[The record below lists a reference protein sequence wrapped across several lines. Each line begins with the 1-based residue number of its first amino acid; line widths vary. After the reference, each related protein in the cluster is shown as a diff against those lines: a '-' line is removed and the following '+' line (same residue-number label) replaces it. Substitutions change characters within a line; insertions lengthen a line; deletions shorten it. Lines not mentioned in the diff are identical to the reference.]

1 VKIYLRFIQNDKCYR
16 DLWFKKE
23 KTMLQAEIKSLLKED
38 ISILIKIPNS
48 GKHYLCDCGEA
59 SLLTVKEVQSI
70 SAIFISH
77 THIDHFSN
85 FDGIFRHQIGSG
97 EKVVISGPKNIHQQV
112 EARLKSY
119 TWNLIEE
126 NAIAYEIREIVSKD
140 EINIYALRPPHWN
153 LELINT
159 QNFLF
164 EDEYVN
170 VDFAILDHKTDSI
183 AYLFK
188 EKDTVSFNEVESGF
202 KKGKWISE
210 LKTAFENNSRDKE
223 IEIEGTVYK
232 AADLFHL
239 LTRNEGY
246 KLGVIMDHAVDKSNY
261 EKIKAVFGGA
271 DLVYIETFYKDSDQ
285 EFARINHHSFA
296 SASGNIMN
304 ECEVKEAIP
313 IHFSRRYTES
323 DQEEIE
329 TAFYKAFRKN

>member
-1 VKIYLRFIQNDKCYR
+1 
-16 DLWFKKE
+16 
-23 KTMLQAEIKSLLKED
+23 MLQAEIKSLLRED

-59 SLLTVKEVQSI
+59 SLLTVKEIQSV

-97 EKVVISGPKNIHQQV
+97 EKIVICGPKNIHHQV

-119 TWNLIEE
+119 TWNLVDESAIE
-126 NAIAYEIREIVSKD
+126 YEIREIVSKE
-140 EINIYALRPPHWN
+140 EINVYKIRPPHWD
-153 LELINT
+153 LELGTT

-188 EKDTVSFNEVESGF
+188 EKDSVTFNEYASEF

-210 LKTAFENNSRDKE
+210 LKTAFENNDSNKE
-223 IEIEGTVYK
+223 IRIEETVYK
-232 AADLFHL
+232 ASDLFHL
-239 LTRNEGY
+239 LTKSEGY
-246 KLGVIMDHAVDKSNY
+246 KLGVIMDHAVCENNY
-261 EKIKAVFGGA
+261 EKIKTIFKEA
-271 DLVYIETFYKDSDQ
+271 DLVYIETFYKDEDQ
-285 EFARINHHSFA
+285 EFAKTNYHSFA
-296 SASGNIMN
+296 SASGKIMN
-304 ECEVKEAIP
+304 EFEVKEAIP
-313 IHFSRRYTES
+313 IHFSRRYTEN
-323 DQEEIE
+323 DKLEIE
-329 TAFYKAFRKN
+329 TAFYKAFREN